1 MRLEDCYTETSVC
14 MKPQLAQRQARLD
27 LKLPAITSRYVHS
40 EQNAKRQKVL
50 GMHQD
55 PGCLA

>member
-1 MRLEDCYTETSVC
+1 
-14 MKPQLAQRQARLD
+14 MKPQLAQCQARLD

-40 EQNAKRQKVL
+40 EQDVEHQKLL

-55 PGCLA
+55 PSCLA